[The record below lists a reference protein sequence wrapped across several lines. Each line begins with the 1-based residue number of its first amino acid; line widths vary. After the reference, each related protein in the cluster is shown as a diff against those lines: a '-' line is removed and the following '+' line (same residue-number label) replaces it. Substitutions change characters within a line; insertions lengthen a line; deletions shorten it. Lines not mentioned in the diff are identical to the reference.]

1 MLSASPAALRA
12 STADVLADVLALVG
26 GGAPAAAPAPRQEP
40 PRQPSDA
47 ELSVAIDAHL
57 DAQAE
62 LLSVSVKE
70 VRLALEARFGGVSL
84 LERRPL
90 ISEQVK
96 RFVLEAARPEA
107 SPGFPAAAAA
117 APAPGSPV
125 AAGRAPAASPAPAS
139 QPAAPGVG
147 AALPGPA
154 TPSVRLR
161 PAAARAAAPAT
172 AAAAAGASAPAPA
185 LAPATAAGA
194 RDSRHNPLEE
204 PSGGRLPLVFPKTL
218 GSYGSVLPVLVE
230 LCKPGVVRPLTLSGD
245 SGAVGR
251 VSMIDGSGQAHTA
264 SPDKNGKRKRSQ
276 REWTEEASERF
287 RKGSLLQLDLKGDVY
302 RGAMAR
308 SRATVCAVTIAPGKE
323 AKVTAVFNSFLQAR
337 FCSNALEAF
346 EVTTGNAVAATAR
359 GGDHE
364 QDEGD
369 EAEPAKKPAKKP
381 AKNKT
386 N

>member
-1 MLSASPAALRA
+1 MLSASPAALRT
-12 STADVLADVLALVG
+12 STADVLAGVLALVG
-26 GGAPAAAPAPRQEP
+26 GGAPAPRQEP

-47 ELSVAIDAHL
+47 ELSAAIEAHL
-57 DAQAE
+57 GVQAE

-117 APAPGSPV
+117 APAPGSPA

-139 QPAAPGVG
+139 QPSAACVG

-154 TPSVRLR
+154 TPSVR
-161 PAAARAAAPAT
+161 PGSAAARAAAPT
-172 AAAAAGASAPAPA
+172 PA
-185 LAPATAAGA
+185 LAPAPAAGA

-230 LCKPGVVRPLTLSGD
+230 MYKPGVVRPLTLSGD

-264 SPDKNGKRKRSQ
+264 SPDKKGKRKRSQ
-276 REWTEEASERF
+276 REWAEEASERF

-308 SRATVCAVTIAPGKE
+308 SRATVCAVTIAPNKE
-323 AKVTAVFNSFLQAR
+323 ARVTAVFNSFLQAR

-346 EVTTGNAVAATAR
+346 EVTTGNAAAATAR
-359 GGDHE
+359 GGDHEHDE

-369 EAEPAKKPAKKP
+369 EAEPAKKPAKNP
-381 AKNKT
+381 RKNKAK
-386 N
+386 